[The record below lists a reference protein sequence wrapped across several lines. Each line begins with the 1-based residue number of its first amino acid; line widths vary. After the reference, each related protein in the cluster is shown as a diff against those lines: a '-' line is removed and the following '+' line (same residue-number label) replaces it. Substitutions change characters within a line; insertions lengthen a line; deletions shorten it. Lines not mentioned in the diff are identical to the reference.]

1 VGDSAESIYIAP
13 GTRTLL
19 IVNYF
24 DPTSDIF
31 AAIPKARLLNR
42 FCCGE

>member
-1 VGDSAESIYIAP
+1 
-13 GTRTLL
+13 LL

-31 AAIPKARLLNR
+31 AAIPEARLRNR